1 VHPAWFHCGIVGF
14 CYELYLVF
22 PKPGGS
28 RKLEPAAR
36 RGSMP
41 PESPLA
47 KVYFRYAAMNAGKST
62 QLLQVRHNYHERHQ
76 RTLLLKPHLDN
87 REGEDVIAP
96 RIGAITAKVDALV
109 HPDTDLQELVAR
121 DTRAKGKLDCILV
134 DEAQFL
140 SPEQV
145 LQLCR
150 VADFLDIPVMCYGL
164 RADFRAALFPGSGA
178 LMALADD
185 IEELK
190 TICWCGRKATINAR
204 LLAGHVQREGPQVLI
219 GGNET
224 YTALCRKHWQ
234 LDQPVPP
241 GLEQS

>member
-1 VHPAWFHCGIVGF
+1 
-14 CYELYLVF
+14 
-22 PKPGGS
+22 
-28 RKLEPAAR
+28 
-36 RGSMP
+36 
-41 PESPLA
+41 LA

-76 RTLLLKPHLDN
+76 RTLLLKPHVDN

-96 RIGAITAKVDALV
+96 RIGNISAKVDAILGPETRV
-109 HPDTDLQELVAR
+109 RELVQRDVAAR
-121 DTRAKGKLDCILV
+121 GRLDCVLV
-134 DEAQFL
+134 DEAQFMA
-140 SPEQV
+140 PAQV
-145 LQLCR
+145 LELCQ

-164 RADFRAALFPGSGA
+164 RADFRAELFPGSAA

-204 LLAGHVQREGPQVLI
+204 ILDGHVLREGPQVLV

-224 YTALCRKHWQ
+224 YTSLCRKHWQ

-241 GLEQS
+241 ELAR